1 MKSVRCVLPTPLG
14 VALAVTADERGI
26 TSAEFV
32 SRKAPESARY
42 ETAALREAAKQV
54 RAYFNKRLR
63 RFDLPLHFE
72 GTELQTDV
80 WSFVSQLDTGEIVSY
95 SDLARAIGRPRAHRG
110 VAAAMGAT
118 PIDLFIPAHRVVGAD
133 GSVRSAGPH
142 SIRRR
147 LLKFEG
153 ITLR

>member
-1 MKSVRCVLPTPLG
+1 MNPVRCVLPTPLG

-26 TSAEFV
+26 TAAEFL
-32 SRKAPESARY
+32 SRKAPETARF
-42 ETAALREAAKQV
+42 ALPALREAAKQV
-54 RAYFNKRLR
+54 RAYFNTRLR

-72 GTELQTDV
+72 GTPLQTDV
-80 WSFVSQLDTGEIVSY
+80 WSFVSQLETGEIVSY

-133 GSVRSAGPH
+133 GSVRGAGPH

-153 ITLR
+153 IILR